1 MYVYI
6 DETGNTGLRII
17 DPDQPIFVA
26 VAVVSPEDFDSKF
39 TDRLYRICNG
49 RELHAQ
55 EWGPSEI
62 EKVAAPL
69 KALLVDADI
78 RVVVQ
83 QIEKRSYAAWALARV
98 LFDPYLNQW
107 VPYSLLGSRQS
118 KKLVAA
124 ELGRCIPSE
133 VLELIWSS
141 FTERGIDR
149 AAPLRLAI
157 SRMPEWISRG
167 MAGTALRRILLH
179 GIQGLRQNFDTHS
192 EYLGNSLIRKS
203 LSPNIYAFQHML
215 SHVCRRAKECGAEVK
230 EIKHDPQQ
238 QFGQELRFAHKAI
251 GIEGSGRLFGP
262 YDLIDPS
269 ATRNS
274 IFSLHRSNKQSAGVN
289 IADVIG
295 WLYLRK
301 IHGKPIGVNST
312 DLLFHVTNTASV
324 DRIDAEFLVAEQSSS
339 LSILRDT
346 SLSKDE
352 LDEFL
357 NRYRPE
363 LYTQFKLKDA
373 MTNELRDL
381 FQRRRMSSDEK
392 VERLIAIYKNLDY
405 GAGIDWSQVENMSW
419 RTALTNM

>member
-6 DETGNTGLRII
+6 DEAGNTGLHII
-17 DPDQPIFVA
+17 EPDQPIFVA
-26 VAVVSPEDFDSKF
+26 VAVVSAEDFDSKF
-39 TDRLYRICNG
+39 TDRLYRICDG
-49 RELHAQ
+49 KELHAQ

-69 KALLVDADI
+69 KSLLIDADI

-83 QIEKRSYAAWALARV
+83 HIEKRSYAAWALARV
-98 LFDPYLNQW
+98 LFDPYLNQC
-107 VPYSLLGSRQS
+107 VPYSLLGSRQG
-118 KKLVAA
+118 KKLVAG
-124 ELGRCIPSE
+124 ELGRCIPGE
-133 VLELIWSS
+133 ILELIWSS

-179 GIQGLRQNFDTHS
+179 GIQGLRRDFDIHS
-192 EYLGNSLIRKS
+192 EYLGNPLIRKS

-215 SHVCRRAKECGAEVK
+215 SHVCSWAKECGTEIK

-274 IFSLHRSNKQSAGVN
+274 VFSLHPSNKQSAGVK

-295 WLYLRK
+295 WLCLRK
-301 IHGKPIGVNST
+301 VYGKPIGVNST
-312 DLLFHVTNTASV
+312 DLLFYITGIARV
-324 DRIDAEFLVAEQSSS
+324 DRIDTEFLVAEQSSC

-346 SLSKDE
+346 SLSKGK

-363 LYTQFKLKDA
+363 LYTQFKLNDA
-373 MTNELRDL
+373 VTSELRDL
-381 FQRRRMSSDEK
+381 FQRQGMSSDEK
-392 VERLIAIYKNLDY
+392 VERLIAIYNNLDY

-419 RTALTNM
+419 QTAHTQM